1 MPLAL
6 LSEAV
11 RRALDAYVR
20 LLRKRP
26 GVVLV
31 REQRDPSLQQELLG
45 ATHPREGSGLESL
58 RSDTP

>member
-6 LSEAV
+6 LSETE

-31 REQRDPSLQQELLG
+31 REQLDPSLQQESLD
-45 ATHPREGSGLESL
+45 ATHPREG
-58 RSDTP
+58 